1 MAKITIDG
9 TEYELESL
17 SQEAL
22 AQLGSLQFVDQEI
35 ERLDRQLAAMK
46 TARIAYGRALA
57 AALPQM
63 PTSDTVKL

>member
-1 MAKITIDG
+1 MSKVVIDG
-9 TEYELESL
+9 AEYELKSL

-22 AQLGSLQFVDQEI
+22 AQLGSLQFVDKEI

-63 PTSDTVKL
+63 PASDTLKL